1 MINYYQSMRCS
12 LSILLWVCALAATAH
27 AKEFQFPSISTKDRD
42 EAAVVTIYSSMDIA
56 IARQLVAA
64 FQDVFRD
71 TTVVYHDLQTNE
83 LYERVVRESRSGQ
96 TADVTL
102 SSAMDLQMKLANDG
116 YASPWETERARQLP
130 RWARWRNEVFGVT
143 FEPSVIVYNRP
154 FFDSRA
160 RPSNRA
166 ELIDLLRSRDPQL
179 FGRVS
184 TYDAERSGLGFLFL
198 SRDIQH
204 DRNIWQLYR
213 LLGDNGA
220 KLYSTSQAIIDRVA
234 RGRLVLGYNLLGS
247 YAAAH
252 AARDNRI
259 GIIWPSD
266 FTVIMSRVALIP
278 RAAASAQ
285 MGQRFL
291 SFMLSNKGQSI
302 ISGPMHMNALAGSNN
317 QQRSQSQVQ
326 PTTNLRPIRVGPGLL
341 VYLDQ
346 AKRRRILKQWNS
358 ALAGGTLSGE

>member
-1 MINYYQSMRCS
+1 MVNYYQSMRCS
-12 LSILLWVCALAATAH
+12 LSILLWFCASLAVAQ
-27 AKEFQFPSISTKDRD
+27 AKEFQFPSVSENDRD
-42 EAAVVTIYSSMDIA
+42 EAAIVTIYSSIDIA
-56 IARQLVAA
+56 IARQLIAA

-71 TTVVYHDLQTNE
+71 TAVVYHDLQTND
-83 LYERVVRESRSGQ
+83 LYERVVRESRLGR

-116 YASPWETERARQLP
+116 FASPWQTEQARQLP
-130 RWARWRNEVFGVT
+130 QWARWRNEVFGIT
-143 FEPSVIVYNRP
+143 FEPAVIVYNKLFFQNRP
-154 FFDSRA
+154 QPR
-160 RPSNRA
+160 NRA
-166 ELIDLLRSRDPQL
+166 ELIGLLKNRDSKL

-213 LLGDNGA
+213 LLGNNGA

-259 GIIWPSD
+259 GIVWPSD

-291 SFMLSNKGQSI
+291 SFMLSKKGQSI
-302 ISGPMHMNALAGSNN
+302 ISGPMHMNALAGTRN
-317 QQRSQSQVQ
+317 QQQSQSQVQ
-326 PTTNLRPIRVGPGLL
+326 PSASLRPIRVGPGLL
-341 VYLDQ
+341 AYLDQ
-346 AKRRRILKQWNS
+346 AKRRRILKQWNA
-358 ALAGGTLSGE
+358 ALAGGTLASE